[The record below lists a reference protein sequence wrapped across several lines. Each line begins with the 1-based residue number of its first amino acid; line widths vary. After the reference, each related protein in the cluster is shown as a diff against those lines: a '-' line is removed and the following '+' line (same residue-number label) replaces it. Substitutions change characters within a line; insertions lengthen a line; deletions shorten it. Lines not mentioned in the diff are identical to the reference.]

1 MRADSEVV
9 LYLASTI
16 SCGRRAH
23 TSDAAGRGQEG
34 VQPQGTVQLHR
45 KRTAWPDH
53 RSDGWHCTATITHY
67 SYLLSL
73 TPDDKF
79 EFLKILINYKL
90 KHSLHVLEAKLSSEI
105 WNNDGVS
112 ALQKLKLVLENKL
125 FVGKIM
131 PGNILCGFY

>member
-1 MRADSEVV
+1 MWQ
-9 LYLASTI
+9 T
-16 SCGRRAH
+16 GAH

-34 VQPQGTVQLHR
+34 VQPQGTVQHHR

-67 SYLLSL
+67 LSL
-73 TPDDKF
+73 TPEDKF
-79 EFLKILINYKL
+79 EFLKIRINYKL
-90 KHSLHVLEAKLSSEI
+90 KYYLHVLEAKLSSEI

-125 FVGKIM
+125 FIDKIM
-131 PGNILCGFY
+131 PGKILCGFY

>member
-1 MRADSEVV
+1 MWQ
-9 LYLASTI
+9 T
-16 SCGRRAH
+16 GAH
-23 TSDAAGRGQEG
+23 TSDAVGRGQEG

-53 RSDGWHCTATITHY
+53 RSDGWHCSATITHY
-67 SYLLSL
+67 LSL
-73 TPDDKF
+73 TPEDKF

-90 KHSLHVLEAKLSSEI
+90 KYYLHVLEAKLSSEI

-131 PGNILCGFY
+131 PGKILCGFY